1 MNHWLFRCKDITELI
16 SQSMDE
22 KLPLRVR
29 LGIKFHLMMC
39 DLCTR
44 YKKQLDLIRRAIS
57 KIKNDFETQPPR
69 KLPDEV
75 KENLKKLV
83 K

>member
-44 YKKQLDLIRRAIS
+44 YKKQLDLIRSAIA
-57 KIKNDFETQPPR
+57 KISRDLEKQPQK

-75 KENLKKLV
+75 KENLKKIV